1 MLDIKSSASADYL
14 SRSAGTFG
22 NFSMLFAG
30 KMSVMGATRFS
41 KLNFI
46 FFCFALEQ
54 LVLFCIYVVI
64 LFCLMQC
71 WILFDMILIANS
83 FFSLFQI
90 HRTSHHGDHTVTVHP
105 SHKVSTLFNQS
116 NMKVITLN
124 CWMGPFWLFLSW
136 KVRFPVEQTMKSSH
150 NPEALISTSCL
161 KSN

>member
-71 WILFDMILIANS
+71 
-83 FFSLFQI
+83 
-90 HRTSHHGDHTVTVHP
+90 
-105 SHKVSTLFNQS
+105 
-116 NMKVITLN
+116 
-124 CWMGPFWLFLSW
+124 
-136 KVRFPVEQTMKSSH
+136 
-150 NPEALISTSCL
+150 
-161 KSN
+161 